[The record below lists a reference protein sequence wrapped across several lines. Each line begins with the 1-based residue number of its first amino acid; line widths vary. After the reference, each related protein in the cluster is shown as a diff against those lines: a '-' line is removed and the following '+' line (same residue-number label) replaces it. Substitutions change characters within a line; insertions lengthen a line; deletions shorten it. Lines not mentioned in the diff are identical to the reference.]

1 MTKHT
6 FCVGD
11 LIIDSD
17 QIHTVSKIDNDR
29 LFYTPISTT
38 NGCSGSIP
46 VSNLVQACIRPLMSK
61 SEIKSFLKN
70 LSLETPLEVPFSSS
84 ARTNNNNFLKDIL
97 FLNNPVK
104 TGRLLVYLSNLKE
117 DSKLSSFDQDLF
129 NQAVSH
135 IAEEISIVEKTSQ
148 KSATQKI
155 LSAIKR

>member
-6 FCVGD
+6 FRVGD

-17 QIHTVSKIDNDR
+17 QVHTISKIDNDR

-38 NGCSGSIP
+38 NSCSGSIP
-46 VSNLVQACIRPLMSK
+46 VSNLAQACIRPLMSK
-61 SEIKSFLKN
+61 SEIKSFLEN
-70 LSLETPLEVPFSSS
+70 LSLETPLEVPFSPS
-84 ARTNNNNFLKDIL
+84 ARTNNNNFLKDVL

-117 DSKLSSFDQDLF
+117 ESKLSSSDQDLF

-135 IAEEISIVEKTSQ
+135 IAEEISIVEKITP